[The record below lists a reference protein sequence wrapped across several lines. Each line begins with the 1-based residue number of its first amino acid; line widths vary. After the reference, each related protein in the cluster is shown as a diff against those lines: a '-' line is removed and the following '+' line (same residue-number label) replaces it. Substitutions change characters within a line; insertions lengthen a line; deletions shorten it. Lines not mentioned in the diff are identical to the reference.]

1 MTKVFAGTR
10 LTCLIAASCFYFA
23 ASDSAQAAI
32 LVTNFIGGPYQSGT
46 TLGNGLL
53 TESSRNYQAFGLTI
67 GGTSLDFI
75 SLETIFDNNAL
86 IFQRVVG
93 GGIYS
98 DNGGNP
104 GTQLAGFI
112 DVTLPASAQDVL
124 LISDGSLTL
133 QANTTY
139 WFVLTGPVGA
149 GLLPNWQQDTNNTA
163 PVAFGGLATPVGYR
177 FSGNNQASWSASSV
191 NNQLLINIADD
202 FPIDVETPE
211 PATFVLS
218 AAGFLLVGLM
228 RRRR

>member
-1 MTKVFAGTR
+1 MIQVFAGGKLKT
-10 LTCLIAASCFYFA
+10 LIAASCFYFA
-23 ASDSAQAAI
+23 MSAAAQGAV
-32 LVTNFIGGPYQSGT
+32 LVTNFIGGPYQAGT
-46 TLGNGLL
+46 TLGNGLFI
-53 TESSRNYQAFGLTI
+53 EGSRNFQAFGVTI
-67 GGTSLDFI
+67 GGTAVDFV

-86 IFQRVVG
+86 IFERVVS

-104 GTQLAGFI
+104 GIQLAAFI
-112 DVTLPASAQDVL
+112 DVTLPPSVQDVL

-163 PVAFGGLATPVGYR
+163 PVGFGLATPVGYR
-177 FSGNNQASWSASSV
+177 FSGNNQASWSVSGV

-202 FPIDVETPE
+202 FPIDVDVPE
-211 PATFVLS
+211 PSTFVLS
-218 AAGFLLVGLM
+218 AAGLLLVGGLM
-228 RRRR
+228 RRR